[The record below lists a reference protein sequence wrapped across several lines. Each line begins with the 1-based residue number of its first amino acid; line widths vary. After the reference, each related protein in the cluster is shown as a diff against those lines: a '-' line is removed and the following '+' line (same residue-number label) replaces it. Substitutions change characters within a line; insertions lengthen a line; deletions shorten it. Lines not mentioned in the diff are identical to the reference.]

1 MGTRLDAQRPPRDG
15 VPEAP
20 ASGRGPEPIRALTPT
35 TILALQR
42 TAGNQAV
49 ARAVTVE
56 LRKEP
61 PPPPIPPAS
70 ERATP
75 ENRHLAAEID
85 DVAQLPD
92 AQIEQR
98 RHAAASQVGRSDG
111 DHEKAVQSLDALE
124 YVAGMR
130 RLGPRKLDWKN
141 YEYVRH
147 DAGKR
152 RAFLRMSVEEGVRES
167 GSFEA
172 AIDGMRD
179 RGGKEL
185 DGDLYLLE
193 SDAKK
198 FAAEFRGQARINAER
213 MLRGSLHAIA
223 GVLGSYGLPPVSAA
237 VAAERI
243 LKGSGTEEE
252 ARNVVKRA
260 KDSADDNGGANA
272 PGRARHRMDLAGTA
286 EHLKKLQGNVKDLQK
301 RTNLA
306 ALDFP
311 MDGKGPHA
319 KAHTDLK
326 HELKVATA
334 ELATAWIESE
344 RAHPVLAAYRG
355 TTKQLEKIDLGTLDT
370 ASVDDQ
376 MKQVLEHILP
386 KMAQIAKANQMI
398 KSGTISPLALPA
410 VVGLTRANMFVPN
423 GSIRSGVINDL
434 ARKASRDTEPT
445 WMIIASIA
453 LAIVT
458 LVPSGGASLAVATG
472 IAGASLAAY
481 TAVKEY
487 EHYDE
492 QKVLID
498 TDLDRAR
505 ALSQEEPS
513 LTGFAMALVSLGLE
527 GLPLIHAFKVAL
539 DIKRLKAAGG
549 EADKVKRLVDE
560 LNKLGKD
567 EKNVDNL
574 GKQALNEVEK
584 TESVAAKTTKKQ
596 DVPTKD
602 ELTGVQDELDELFGD
617 EVAIPKG
624 KTPPRSNPATLE
636 KVRKRFKSPAEVHE
650 RTATALK
657 GLTHG
662 FDPANPPPGWA
673 ELISVLKANPSAI
686 NQEIEALLPVV
697 LAGLRDPEIY
707 AEVMAEAWAM
717 LRADRDMTAALIEM
731 AKADGFGVR
740 VLPHNMGLVKD
751 EKFVKEVA
759 GKKKHWVDNPL
770 VNNPHGVS
778 SHLIQDIVVN
788 RAFKKAN
795 IKMTS
800 VEFRAKL
807 GQATGKLDPM
817 KVRRTAFTPIVTG
830 GKEIATS
837 ELLWRV
843 TYDSMIMGHLNRPE
857 SLGEI
862 LKKLLDVL

>member
-1 MGTRLDAQRPPRDG
+1 MARTHA
-15 VPEAP
+15 EAP
-20 ASGRGPEPIRALTPT
+20 REEHAAPTVAPRRPELTLGLTPE

-49 ARAVTVE
+49 MRAVGVE
-56 LRKEP
+56 LRQAPSP
-61 PPPPIPPAS
+61 PPMAPAS
-70 ERATP
+70 DRTSP
-75 ENRHLAAEID
+75 ENRDLAKEID
-85 DVAQLPD
+85 TVAQLPN
-92 AQIEQR
+92 AQLEKE
-98 RHAAASQVGRSDG
+98 RHQAAYKVGSADG
-111 DHEKAVQSLDALE
+111 DHEKAVRSLDALE
-124 YVAGMR
+124 YVATARG
-130 RLGPRKLDWKN
+130 LGPRKLDWKN
-141 YEYVRH
+141 YEYVRN

-152 RAFLRMSVEEGVRES
+152 RAYIRMSVEEGVRET
-167 GSFEA
+167 GSFDA
-172 AIDGMRD
+172 ATAHMRD
-179 RGGKEL
+179 MGGQEL
-185 DGDLYLLE
+185 EADLYMLD
-193 SDAKK
+193 SDARK

-213 MLRGSLHAIA
+213 MMRGGMTAIA
-223 GVLGSYGLPPVSAA
+223 AVLASYGLPAASAG

-243 LKGSGTEEE
+243 INGSGTEDE

-260 KDSADDNGGANA
+260 KDSADEPGGANA
-272 PGRARHRMDLAGTA
+272 PGRAKHRMELADTV
-286 EHLKKLQGNVKDLQK
+286 EQLKKGQAKVKDLQT
-301 RTNLA
+301 RTNKA
-306 ALDFP
+306 AMDFP
-311 MDGKGPHA
+311 MDGKGPKA
-319 KAHTDLK
+319 TAHTELK
-326 HELKVATA
+326 HELA
-334 ELATAWIESE
+334 LATRELGIAWIEAE
-344 RAHPVLAAYRG
+344 RAHPVLAAYREN
-355 TTKQLEKIDLGTLDT
+355 TKDLEKIDLGKLDT

-376 MKQVLEHILP
+376 MRQVLEQILP
-386 KMAQIAKANQMI
+386 KIAHIAQAQQMI
-398 KSGTISPLALPA
+398 KSGALSPLALPA
-410 VVGLTRANMFVPN
+410 VVGLTKANMFVPR
-423 GSIRSGVINDL
+423 GSIREGVANDL

-445 WMIIASIA
+445 WMIVASIA

-487 EHYDE
+487 EHYGQ

-513 LTGFAMALVSLGLE
+513 LTGFAMALISLGME
-527 GLPLIHAFKVAL
+527 GLPLIHAFKAAL
-539 DIKRLKAAGG
+539 DLKRLKAAGG
-549 EADKVKRLVDE
+549 EGEKVKRLVDE
-560 LNKLGKD
+560 LNKIGK
-567 EKNVDNL
+567 EKNADNL
-574 GKQALNEVEK
+574 GKQALNEIEK
-584 TESVAAKTTKKQ
+584 TEAGAAKTTAKQ
-596 DVPTKD
+596 DIPGKD
-602 ELTGVQDELDELFGD
+602 ELKGVQEELDELYGD

-624 KTPPRSNPATLE
+624 KKPPRSNPETLE
-636 KVRKRFKSPAEVHE
+636 KVRKRFNSPAEVHE
-650 RTATALK
+650 RTATALR

-740 VLPHNMGLVKD
+740 VLPHNMGLIKD

-770 VNNPHGVS
+770 VNNAHGVS

>member
-61 PPPPIPPAS
+61 PPPPMPPAS

-98 RHAAASQVGRSDG
+98 RHAVASQVGRSDG

-152 RAFLRMSVEEGVRES
+152 RAYLRMSVEEGVRES

-260 KDSADDNGGANA
+260 KDSADDKGGANA
-272 PGRARHRMDLAGTA
+272 PGRARHRMHLADTA
-286 EHLKKLQGNVKDLQK
+286 EQLKKLQGNVKDLQK

-311 MDGKGPHA
+311 MDGKGPNA

-334 ELATAWIESE
+334 ALATAWIESE

-355 TTKQLEKIDLGTLDT
+355 TTKELEKIDLGTLDT

-386 KMAQIAKANQMI
+386 KIAQIAKANQMI

-539 DIKRLKAAGG
+539 DIKRLKAAGDDG
-549 EADKVKRLVDE
+549 KKIKRLVDE
-560 LNKLGKD
+560 LN
-567 EKNVDNL
+567 NL
-574 GKQALNEVEK
+574 GKEKNAPKLGEQALDEAGAAETRGAK
-584 TESVAAKTTKKQ
+584 AAGESAPDLPEDEIAKLWGDK
-596 DVPTKD
+596 VPVPEGAK
-602 ELTGVQDELDELFGD
+602 L
-617 EVAIPKG
+617 PH
-624 KTPPRSNPATLE
+624 SNPETL
-636 KVRKRFKSPAEVHE
+636 KAVRERFKSPAHVRQE
-650 RTATALK
+650 TIKQLSALS
-657 GLTHG
+657 HG
-662 FDPANPPPGWA
+662 FDLSHPPYGWDFVMT
-673 ELISVLKANPSAI
+673 VLRANPSDT
-686 NQEIEALLPVV
+686 NREIEQLLPIVMG
-697 LAGLRDPEIY
+697 GLRDPSLY
-707 AEVMAEAWAM
+707 ADVMADAWAT
-717 LRADRDMTAALIEM
+717 LRADRDMTHALLEM
-731 AKADGFGVR
+731 ANADGFPTR
-740 VLPHNMGLVKD
+740 ILPVETGMMEAD
-751 EKFVKEVA
+751 KFVREVA
-759 GKKKHWVDNPL
+759 TKGSHWVDNPF
-770 VNNPHGVS
+770 VNGPHGAL

-788 RAFKKAN
+788 RALKRAGSG
-795 IKMTS
+795 MRS
-800 VEFRAKL
+800 VEFRVL
-807 GQATGKLDPM
+807 MRQATG
-817 KVRRTAFTPIVTG
+817 RTTLEQMMASEAALFTG
-830 GKEIATS
+830 GREIMTTD
-837 ELLWRV
+837 LLWRF
-843 TYDSMIMGHLNRPE
+843 TYDSFVMGQLNKPE
-857 SLGEI
+857 ELGQI
-862 LKKLLDVL
+862 LKLLLDVL